1 MRSDKTFEPLG
12 KSDPRPNAN
21 GKTNES
27 SMERPVMKKLELKTS
42 DQILQV
48 ALAKEKEARDFYDEQ
63 AAHCRV
69 DFVRKLLEKLKDEES
84 KHIRMV
90 QGMIAKLNVGRDIV

>member
-1 MRSDKTFEPLG
+1 MAQTDEHPMKIP
-12 KSDPRPNAN
+12 A
-21 GKTNES
+21 
-27 SMERPVMKKLELKTS
+27 MKKFELRTP

-69 DFVRKLLEKLKDEES
+69 DFVRKLLEILKDEES
-84 KHIRMV
+84 KHIRLV
-90 QGMIAKLNVGRDIV
+90 QS

>member
-1 MRSDKTFEPLG
+1 
-12 KSDPRPNAN
+12 
-21 GKTNES
+21 
-27 SMERPVMKKLELKTS
+27 MKKLELKTS

-63 AAHCRV
+63 AAHCGV
-69 DFVRKLLEKLKDEES
+69 EFVRKLLEKLKNEES

-90 QGMIAKLNVGRDIV
+90 QGMITKLNVGRDIV

>member
-1 MRSDKTFEPLG
+1 
-12 KSDPRPNAN
+12 
-21 GKTNES
+21 
-27 SMERPVMKKLELKTS
+27 MERPIVKKLELKTS

-69 DFVRKLLEKLKDEES
+69 DFVRKLLEKLKNEES

>member
-1 MRSDKTFEPLG
+1 MGFDRTFEPLG
-12 KSDPRPNAN
+12 QSGPRLNAN
-21 GKTNES
+21 AQTNES

-69 DFVRKLLEKLKDEES
+69 DFVKETSRKTQE
-84 KHIRMV
+84 
-90 QGMIAKLNVGRDIV
+90 

>member
-1 MRSDKTFEPLG
+1 
-12 KSDPRPNAN
+12 
-21 GKTNES
+21 
-27 SMERPVMKKLELKTS
+27 MKKIKLRTP

-63 AAHCRV
+63 ATNCHV
-69 DFVRKLLEKLKDEES
+69 DFVRKLLEKLKNEES

-90 QGMIAKLNVGRDIV
+90 QGMMTKLRGGRDIV

>member
-1 MRSDKTFEPLG
+1 MRFNKTSEPLG
-12 KSDPRPNAN
+12 QGGLLFYANAQ
-21 GKTNES
+21 TNES
-27 SMERPVMKKLELKTS
+27 SMERPVMKKLDLKTS

-69 DFVRKLLEKLKDEES
+69 DFVRKLLEKLKNEES

-90 QGMIAKLNVGRDIV
+90 QGMITKLNAGRDIV

>member
-1 MRSDKTFEPLG
+1 VGGQKR
-12 KSDPRPNAN
+12 PRLNAN
-21 GKTNES
+21 VKTNES

-42 DQILQV
+42 DQVLRA

-63 AAHCRV
+63 AAHCPV
-69 DFVRKLLEKLKDEES
+69 EFVRKLLEKLKNEES

-90 QGMIAKLNVGRDIV
+90 QGMITKLNVGRDIV

>member
-1 MRSDKTFEPLG
+1 
-12 KSDPRPNAN
+12 
-21 GKTNES
+21 
-27 SMERPVMKKLELKTS
+27 MKKLELRTT

-63 AAHCRV
+63 AVHCRV

-84 KHIRMV
+84 SATP
-90 QGMIAKLNVGRDIV
+90 G

>member
-1 MRSDKTFEPLG
+1 
-12 KSDPRPNAN
+12 
-21 GKTNES
+21 
-27 SMERPVMKKLELKTS
+27 MEKRVMEKLELRTPG
-42 DQILQV
+42 QILEV

-69 DFVRKLLEKLKDEES
+69 DFVRTLLEKLRDEEA

-90 QGMIAKLNVGRDIV
+90 QGMMTKLGTGRDIV

>member
-1 MRSDKTFEPLG
+1 VVQ
-12 KSDPRPNAN
+12 
-21 GKTNES
+21 TNEHS
-27 SMERPVMKKLELKTS
+27 VEGPVMKKLELRTS

-63 AAHCRV
+63 AVHCHV

-84 KHIRMV
+84 KHIRLV
-90 QGMIAKLNVGRDIV
+90 QGMITKLSVGRDIV

>member
-1 MRSDKTFEPLG
+1 MRWFKQ
-12 KSDPRPNAN
+12 
-21 GKTNES
+21 TNIQW
-27 SMERPVMKKLELKTS
+27 RDQMKKLKLRTS

-63 AAHCRV
+63 ASHCRV

-90 QGMIAKLNVGRDIV
+90 QGMITKLSVGRDIV